1 MGFIGENLRR
11 AKGLRYL
18 IYLSFLTSLLF
29 DYGVSMGI
37 RGG

>member
-11 AKGLRYL
+11 AKGLMYL
-18 IYLSFLTSLLF
+18 IYFPFLTSLFF

>member
-1 MGFIGENLRR
+1 MGFISENLRK

-18 IYLSFLTSLLF
+18 IYSPFLTSLFF

>member
-1 MGFIGENLRR
+1 MGFIGETLRR

-18 IYLSFLTSLLF
+18 IFISFLIGLF
-29 DYGVSMGI
+29 FYYGVSMGI